1 MKHLK
6 RFNESIKNE
15 IISHLSEKEGDIDSE
30 EIQNVFDILN
40 EYDDDLTG
48 LTSIDS
54 KLISRL
60 LDDKR
65 IISRIEVDDSF
76 RDPFEF

>member
-15 IISHLSEKEGDIDSE
+15 IISHLSEKEGDIDSD

-60 LDDKR
+60 LDDKQ

>member
-65 IISRIEVDDSF
+65 IISRIEADDSF
-76 RDPFEF
+76 SDPFEF